1 VSPYPG
7 SLYLCLLGIAT
18 AGAFVCVVFSGEV
31 RLDAWLWL
39 AIAIVASVLYFVT
52 PAAGAAS

>member
-1 VSPYPG
+1 MTPYPG
-7 SLYLCLLGIAT
+7 SLYLCLLGIAS
-18 AGAFVCVVFSGEV
+18 AGALVCVIFSGEV

-52 PAAGAAS
+52 PSAGAAS